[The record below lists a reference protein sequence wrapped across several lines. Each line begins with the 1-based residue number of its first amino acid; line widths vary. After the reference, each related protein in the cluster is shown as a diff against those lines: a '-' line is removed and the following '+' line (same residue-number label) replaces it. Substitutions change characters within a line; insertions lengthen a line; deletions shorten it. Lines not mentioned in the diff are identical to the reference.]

1 MIIYYPLIDAIVQK
15 RLRAVFSKCLNAET
29 GEYHIIFLPWR
40 EPLWALNGMQKSEE
54 EKLEA
59 VKRKYVN
66 AKLYVISENIKRNIT
81 YIMYVLRG
89 SCGYLWPSTEK
100 EKVKLALYNFLC
112 IITTTRCSLEFTKWL
127 NRAPFGP
134 IFAHNLRFCLVC
146 SILKACH
153 IWHQLVCLV

>member
-1 MIIYYPLIDAIVQK
+1 MRKLGNITLFFC
-15 RLRAVFSKCLNAET
+15 R
-29 GEYHIIFLPWR
+29 PWR

-66 AKLYVISENIKRNIT
+66 AKLYVISENIKINIT

-100 EKVKLALYNFLC
+100 KVKLALYNFLC
-112 IITTTRCSLEFTKWL
+112 IITTTRCSLEFSKWL

-134 IFAHNLRFCLVC
+134 IFAHILRFCLVC

-153 IWHQLVCLV
+153 IWHQLVCLVSLSICLCNGKASKRQIWLMGSKI